1 MVEIYIKSLKSRE
14 TFLSKSNSG
23 NDKSGLDEKSLQNI
37 NKIVTIQLASF
48 KNLWVPFF
56 PENLDTFVA
65 GNSRNVNSFKITE
78 NFFS

>member
-48 KNLWVPFF
+48 
-56 PENLDTFVA
+56 
-65 GNSRNVNSFKITE
+65 
-78 NFFS
+78 